1 MLFVK
6 DKLHVFLY
14 FILDRHSH
22 RRMLGRRQLRNGR
35 PPEILPDPHKIT
47 VHRNEDVVLK
57 CRDNKIS
64 FYETPDGID

>member
-14 FILDRHSH
+14 FILGRHSH
-22 RRMLGRRQLRNGR
+22 RRMLGRRQLRIGR
-35 PPEILPDPHKIT
+35 PPEILPDPYNIT

-57 CRDNKIS
+57 CRVRHRGTKS
-64 FYETPDGID
+64 VS